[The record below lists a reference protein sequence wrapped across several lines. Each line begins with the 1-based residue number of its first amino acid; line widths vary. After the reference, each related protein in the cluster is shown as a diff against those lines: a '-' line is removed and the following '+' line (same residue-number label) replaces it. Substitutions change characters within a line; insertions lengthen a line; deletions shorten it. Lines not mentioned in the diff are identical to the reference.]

1 MGEAGNGQTYVD
13 LDQALKEEDL
23 AYAWQGAHE
32 RAYIHLHQALRLTI
46 LLAQSEAP
54 RYEAAAS
61 KFLIRYIRE
70 TKPSLKL
77 LVEVAKALEELPDLM
92 VHPAGQGPEYEL
104 KELARAIEQAHK
116 ERKIP
121 RN

>member
-1 MGEAGNGQTYVD
+1 MGVKMRGLYVD
-13 LDQALKEEDL
+13 LDQALEEEDL
-23 AYAWQGAHE
+23 PHAWMGAHE

-46 LLAQSEAP
+46 LLAQSEVP
-54 RYEAAAS
+54 KYEAAAR
-61 KFLIRYIRE
+61 KFLIRYMRE

-92 VHPAGQGPEYEL
+92 VHPSGQGPEYEL
-104 KELARAIEQAHK
+104 KELAKAIEKAQR